1 MCNVMD
7 IACSL
12 QESSPTQVLSLLVL
26 SLSSSPLAKTHFCVN
41 RAVPIGISSM
51 QEEGVLSLRAN
62 VICDRANFVQSPN
75 YLLDTDVSSCELCLG
90 PLY

>member
-1 MCNVMD
+1 MD

-26 SLSSSPLAKTHFCVN
+26 SLSSSPLAKTHFCVDN
-41 RAVPIGISSM
+41 TAVPIGISSV

-75 YLLDTDVSSCELCLG
+75 YLLDTDVSSCKLCLG